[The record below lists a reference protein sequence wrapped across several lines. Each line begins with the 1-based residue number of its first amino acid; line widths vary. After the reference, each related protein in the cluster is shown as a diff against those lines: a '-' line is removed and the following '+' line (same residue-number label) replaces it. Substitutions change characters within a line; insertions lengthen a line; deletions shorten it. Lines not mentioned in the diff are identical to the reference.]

1 MLVAIEITTSYPL
14 WFIPFC
20 LLLGVIYAGI
30 FYYKENKFEGIAV
43 WLKRTMLTLRFLLIS
58 LLAFLLLS
66 PFLKTIFNKVDKPII
81 IIAQD
86 NSSSIILAH
95 NATFNKTAYL
105 ENLANLRTTLSENY
119 EVRSFTFGEKITEQ
133 PTIDFSEKTTNIAQ
147 LFEEI
152 NTKFYNRNIG
162 ALILASD
169 GIYNEGSNPVFSANK
184 TVFPVYSIALGDT
197 TIHPDIILKEI
208 KSNKITFLDNQFPIE
223 ISGFAQSCLGK
234 KTTLTVA
241 HKGKTVFSKEFSI
254 STKQQLLNESIFIK
268 ATEVGVQRYTISFSV
283 VNGEISTTN
292 NAKDIY
298 VEVLDGR
305 QNILILANA
314 PHPDIKAL
322 KNGIEF
328 NENYNVTTS
337 FFSDFD
343 GNIAP
348 FNLIIFHQIPATR
361 PAWMNT
367 IEKEQMATLYI
378 LGNQTLFNQFNAMNT
393 GLNVQNTN
401 NRFNSVFAHVPD
413 NFPLFILSEETKKQI
428 QYFPPLESAFGEYRL
443 KENGYILFQ
452 QKIGAVVTNNPLLV
466 FFQKDKQKTAILCGE
481 GIWRWR
487 MSDFSK
493 NNNHNAF
500 NELINKTVQFLA
512 VKDNKNKFR
521 IISKNSFNENEEIV
535 FNAELY
541 NDSYELI
548 NEPEITIE
556 LKNEDDK
563 KYNFVFNKTAKSYFL
578 NAGMLPVGSYEYVA
592 TVKLGD
598 KTFTEKGQFQVNAL
612 LLEANNTVANHQLL
626 QNLSE
631 KLNGKMLYPN
641 QLNQL
646 AEMINKDNNIASI
659 IYEETDLKELINL
672 RWIFFILLGLLSL
685 EWFLRKRNGA
695 Y

>member
-66 PFLKTIFNKVDKPII
+66 PFIKTIFNKVDKPII

-86 NSSSIILAH
+86 NSSSIISAQ
-95 NATFNKTAYL
+95 NAAFNKANYL
-105 ENLANLRTTLSENY
+105 ENLANLKTTLSENY

-133 PTIDFSEKTTNIAQ
+133 PTINFSEKTTNIAQ

-169 GIYNEGSNPVFSANK
+169 GIYNEGSNPVFSADK

-223 ISGFAQSCLGK
+223 ISGFAQSCMGK

-241 HKGKTVFSKEFSI
+241 HKGKTVFTSEFSI

-283 VNGEISTTN
+283 VDGEISTTN

-343 GNIAP
+343 GNVSP
-348 FNLIIFHQIPATR
+348 YNLIIVHQFPSNL
-361 PAWMNT
+361 PAWFSAISQQKT
-367 IEKEQMATLYI
+367 PVWFV
-378 LGNQTLFNQFNAMNT
+378 LGNQTAYNNFNFFYE
-393 GLNVQNTN
+393 GLNVIGFNS
-401 NRFNSVFAHVPD
+401 RFNSVTPTVVE
-413 NFPLFILSEETKKQI
+413 NFPLFTLSNEAKKQI
-428 QYFPPLESAFGEYRL
+428 NQFPPLESAFGSFKL
-443 KENGYILFQ
+443 KENGYTLLN
-452 QKIGAVVTNNPLLV
+452 QKIGAVATENPLLV
-466 FFQKDKQKTAILCGE
+466 FFQKDNQKSAVLCGE
-481 GIWRWR
+481 GIWRWK
-487 MSDFSK
+487 MIEFAK
-493 NNNHNAF
+493 TNNNVAF

-512 VKDNKNKFR
+512 VKADKSKFR
-521 IISKNSFNENEEIV
+521 IISKNSFNENEEII

-541 NDSYELI
+541 NDSYELF

-556 LKNEDDK
+556 LKNEDGK

-672 RWIFFILLGLLSL
+672 RWIFFVLLALLSL

>member
-20 LLLGVIYAGI
+20 LLLGVVYAGV
-30 FYYKENKFEGIAV
+30 FYYKENKFKDVAV
-43 WLKRTMLTLRFLLIS
+43 WLKRTMVTLRFLLIS
-58 LLAFLLLS
+58 ILAFLLLS
-66 PFLKTIFNKVDKPII
+66 PFIKTIFNKVDKPII

-86 NSSSIILAH
+86 NSNSIILTQ
-95 NATFNKTAYL
+95 NASFNKTDYL
-105 ENLANLRTTLSENY
+105 EKLANLKATLSENY
-119 EVRSFTFGEKITEQ
+119 EVRSFTFGEKISEQ
-133 PTIDFSEKTTNIAQ
+133 STIDFSEKTTNIAQ
-147 LFEEI
+147 LFEET

-169 GIYNEGSNPVFSANK
+169 GIYNEGLNPVFSADK
-184 TVFPVYSIALGDT
+184 TIFPVYSIALGDT

-223 ISGFAQSCLGK
+223 ISGFAQSCIDK

-241 HKGKTVFSKEFSI
+241 HKGKTVFTKEFSI
-254 STKQQLLNESIFIK
+254 ATKQQLLNESIFIK

-283 VNGEISTTN
+283 VDGEASITN
-292 NAKDIY
+292 NNKDIY

-322 KNGIEF
+322 KNSIET
-328 NENYNVTTS
+328 NENYKVTTS

-343 GNIAP
+343 GNITP
-348 FNLIIFHQIPATR
+348 YNLIIFHQFPSNL
-361 PAWMNT
+361 PSWFST
-367 IEKEQMATLYI
+367 INQQKTPVLFV
-378 LGNQTLFNQFNAMNT
+378 LGNQTAYNNFNAFYE
-393 GLNVQNTN
+393 GLNVVGFNG
-401 NRFNSVFAHVPD
+401 RFNSVMPTVVE
-413 NFPLFILSEETKKQI
+413 NFPLFTLSNDAKKQI
-428 QYFPPLESAFGEYRL
+428 NQFSPLQSAFGSFKL
-443 KENGYILFQ
+443 KENGYTLLN
-452 QKIGAVVTNNPLLV
+452 QKIGAVATENPLLV
-466 FFQKDKQKTAILCGE
+466 FFQKNDQKSAVLCGE
-481 GIWRWR
+481 GIWRWK
-487 MSDFSK
+487 MIEFAK
-493 NNNHNAF
+493 TNNNIAF
-500 NELINKTVQFLA
+500 NELVNKTVQFLA
-512 VKDNKNKFR
+512 VKADKSKFR
-521 IISKNSFNENEEIV
+521 IISKNNFNENEEV
-535 FNAELY
+535 TFNAELY
-541 NDSYELI
+541 NDSYELF

-556 LKNEDDK
+556 LKNEDGK
-563 KYNFVFNKTAKSYFL
+563 KYNFVFNKITKSYFL

-598 KTFTEKGQFQVNAL
+598 KTYFEKGQFQVNAL

-631 KLNGKMLYPN
+631 KLNGTMIYPN

-646 AEMINKDNNIASI
+646 AEIINKDNNITSI

-672 RWIFFILLGLLSL
+672 RWIFFVLLAIVSL

>member
-20 LLLGVIYAGI
+20 LLLGVVYAGI

-43 WLKRTMLTLRFLLIS
+43 WLKRTMLTLRFLLIA

-66 PFLKTIFNKVDKPII
+66 PFIKTIFNKVDKPII

-86 NSSSIILAH
+86 NSSSIISAQ
-95 NATFNKTAYL
+95 NAAFNKTAYL
-105 ENLANLRTTLSENY
+105 ENLANLKTTLLENY

-169 GIYNEGSNPVFSANK
+169 GIYNEGSNPVFSADK
-184 TVFPVYSIALGDT
+184 TIFPVYSIALGDT

-223 ISGFAQSCLGK
+223 ISGFAQSCMGK

-241 HKGKTVFSKEFSI
+241 HKGKTVFTSEFSI

-283 VNGEISTTN
+283 VDGEISTTN

-343 GNIAP
+343 GNVSP
-348 FNLIIFHQIPATR
+348 YNLIIVHQFPSNL
-361 PAWMNT
+361 PAWFSAISQQKT
-367 IEKEQMATLYI
+367 PVWFV
-378 LGNQTLFNQFNAMNT
+378 LGNQTAYNNFNSFYE
-393 GLNVQNTN
+393 GLNVIGFNS
-401 NRFNSVFAHVPD
+401 RFNSVTPTVVE
-413 NFPLFILSEETKKQI
+413 NFPLFTLSNEAKKQI
-428 QYFPPLESAFGEYRL
+428 NQFPPLESAFGSFKL
-443 KENGYILFQ
+443 KENGYTLLN
-452 QKIGAVVTNNPLLV
+452 QKIGAVATENPLLV
-466 FFQKDKQKTAILCGE
+466 FFQKDNQKSAVLCGE
-481 GIWRWR
+481 GIWRWK
-487 MSDFSK
+487 MIEFAK
-493 NNNHNAF
+493 TNNNVAF

-512 VKDNKNKFR
+512 VKADKSKFR
-521 IISKNSFNENEEIV
+521 IISKNSFNENEEIF

-541 NDSYELI
+541 NDSYELF

-556 LKNEDDK
+556 LKNEDGK

-672 RWIFFILLGLLSL
+672 RWIFFVLLALLSL

>member
-1 MLVAIEITTSYPL
+1 MLVAIEITTSYPF

-20 LLLGVIYAGI
+20 LLLGVVYAGI
-30 FYYKENKFEGIAV
+30 FYYKENKFEGTSV
-43 WLKRTMLTLRFLLIS
+43 WLKRTMLSLRFLLIS

-66 PFLKTIFNKVDKPII
+66 PFIKTIFNKVEKPII

-86 NSSSIILAH
+86 NSSSIISAQ
-95 NATFNKTAYL
+95 NAAFNKTAYL
-105 ENLANLRTTLSENY
+105 ENLPNLKTSLSENY

-133 PTIDFSEKTTNIAQ
+133 PTIDFSEKITNISQ
-147 LFEEI
+147 VFEEI

-169 GIYNEGSNPVFSANK
+169 GIYNEGANPVFSAEK

-208 KSNKITFLDNQFPIE
+208 KSNKITFLNNQFPLE
-223 ISGFAQSCLGK
+223 INGFAQSCVGK
-234 KTTLTVA
+234 KTTLTVT
-241 HKGKTVFSKEFSI
+241 HKGKTIFTNEFPI

-283 VNGEISTTN
+283 VDGEISTTN

-337 FFSDFD
+337 FFNEFD

-348 FNLIIFHQIPATR
+348 FNLIIFHQIPATKT
-361 PAWMNT
+361 AWMNT
-367 IEKEQMATLYI
+367 IEKEQIATLYI

-393 GLNVQNTN
+393 GLIVQNTN
-401 NRFNSVFAHVPD
+401 NRFNSVLPSFYEK
-413 NFPLFILSEETKKQI
+413 FPLFTISEETKKQL
-428 QYFPPLESAFGEYRL
+428 QQFPPLESAFGEYRL
-443 KENGYILFQ
+443 KENGYTLLQ
-452 QKIGAVVTNNPLLV
+452 QKIGSVISNNPLMV

-487 MSDFSK
+487 MTDFLK

-500 NELINKTVQFLA
+500 RLFNNKTVQFLA

-521 IISKNSFNENEEIV
+521 IISKNSFNENEEII

-556 LKNEDDK
+556 LKNEDGK
-563 KYNFVFNKTAKSYFL
+563 KYNFVFNKTTKSYFL

-598 KTFTEKGQFQVNAL
+598 KTFTEKGQLQVNAL

-631 KLNGKMLYPN
+631 KLNGAMLYPN

-672 RWIFFILLGLLSL
+672 RWIFFVLLALLSL

>member
-1 MLVAIEITTSYPL
+1 LLVAIEITTSYSF

-20 LLLGVIYAGI
+20 LLLGVVYAGI
-30 FYYKENKFEGIAV
+30 FYYKENKFEGTSV
-43 WLKRTMLTLRFLLIS
+43 WLKRTMLSLRFLLIS

-66 PFLKTIFNKVDKPII
+66 PFIKTIFNKVEKPII

-86 NSSSIILAH
+86 NSISIISAQ
-95 NATFNKTAYL
+95 NTAFNKTTYL
-105 ENLANLRTTLSENY
+105 ENLANLKTTLSENY

-133 PTIDFSEKTTNIAQ
+133 PTINFSEKTTNISQ
-147 LFEEI
+147 VFEEI

-169 GIYNEGSNPVFSANK
+169 GIYNEGANPVFSAEK

-208 KSNKITFLDNQFPIE
+208 KSNKITFLNNQFPLE
-223 ISGFAQSCLGK
+223 INGFAQSCNNK
-234 KTTLTVA
+234 KTTLTVT
-241 HKGKTVFSKEFSI
+241 HKGKTIFTNEFSI
-254 STKQQLLNESIFIK
+254 STQQQLLEENIFIK

-283 VNGEISTTN
+283 VDGEISTTN
-292 NAKDIY
+292 NTKDIY

-322 KNGIEF
+322 KNSIEF

-343 GNIAP
+343 GNVSP
-348 FNLIIFHQIPATR
+348 YNLIIFHQIPATKT
-361 PAWMNT
+361 AWMT
-367 IEKEQMATLYI
+367 SIENEEIATLYI
-378 LGNQTLFNQFNAMNT
+378 LGNQTLFNQFNTLNT
-393 GLNVQNTN
+393 GLIVQKTN
-401 NRFNSVFAHVPD
+401 NRFNSVLPSFYE
-413 NFPLFILSEETKKQI
+413 NFPLFTISEETKKQL
-428 QYFPPLESAFGEYRL
+428 QQFPPLESAFGEYRL
-443 KENGYILFQ
+443 KENGYTLLQ
-452 QKIGAVVTNNPLLV
+452 QKIGSVISNNPLLV

-487 MSDFSK
+487 MTDFLK
-493 NNNHNAF
+493 NNNPNAF
-500 NELINKTVQFLA
+500 NEFINKTVQFLA
-512 VKDNKNKFR
+512 VKADKSKFR
-521 IISKNSFNENEEIV
+521 IISKNSFNENEEIT

-541 NDSYELI
+541 NNSYELI
-548 NEPEITIE
+548 NEPEMAIE
-556 LKNEDDK
+556 LKNEEGK
-563 KYNFVFNKTAKSYFL
+563 KYNFVFNKTIKSYFL

-592 TVKLGD
+592 TVKLSD

-631 KLNGKMLYPN
+631 KLNGAMLYPN

-646 AEMINKDNNIASI
+646 VGMINKDNNIASI

-672 RWIFFILLGLLSL
+672 RWIFFVLLALLSL